1 MNRLI
6 VSIIVFRWYEVDR
19 YYPSWQEITVTLMV
33 ICAEIWFF
41 RWVVNRMP
49 VFRSAH

>member
-1 MNRLI
+1 
-6 VSIIVFRWYEVDR
+6 VH

-33 ICAEIWFF
+33 IFSEIWLF

-49 VFRSAH
+49 VFGSAH